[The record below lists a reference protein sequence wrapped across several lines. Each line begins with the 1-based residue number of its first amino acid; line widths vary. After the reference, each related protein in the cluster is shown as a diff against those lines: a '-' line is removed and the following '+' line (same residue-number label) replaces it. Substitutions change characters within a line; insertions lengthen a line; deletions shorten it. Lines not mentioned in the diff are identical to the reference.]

1 MIVTGKLQQSGI
13 LKLVIDPVVNQI
25 NLPTQGLKINQKMH
39 VTLVHQDVFKLLEYE
54 NKRFDKYLKKNPIKD
69 LDKEVEVD
77 IQLQSAQI
85 FEEDNKKVL
94 VFFVTDE
101 CQAKLNSLV
110 QNWFAQY
117 NLQQEF
123 NSIRKQTPDIGRKFH
138 ISYAN
143 RSGNPFDS
151 IAVVW

>member
-1 MIVTGKLQQSGI
+1 MIITGTLQQSGI
-13 LKLVIDPVVNQI
+13 LKLVIDPVANQI

-39 VTLVHQDVFKLLEYE
+39 VTLVHQDVFKLLQYE

-69 LDKEVEVD
+69 LNKEVEID

-85 FEEDNKKVL
+85 FEEDGKKVL
-94 VFFVTDE
+94 VFFVTNE
-101 CQAKLNSLV
+101 CQDRLDNFV
-110 QNWFAQY
+110 QNWFAKY
-117 NLQQEF
+117 NLKKEF
-123 NSIRKQTPDIGRKFH
+123 NSVRSQTPDINRKFH

-143 RSGNPFDS
+143 RTGNPFDS